1 MKFTDGHWSIP
12 KDIRALHPAQVYDV
26 DVNPDSFTVYAPTML
41 VTQRGDT
48 HDGTLLAIQ
57 FSSPLPD
64 VIRVKL
70 THFSGE
76 QPRLPQFEL
85 VEHAPAQVDI
95 QNDDKETILTSGRL
109 SVRVPHVRPWRVEYV
124 AEDKVITMSGSR
136 GMGII
141 ETDGDGRYMHEQLSL
156 GVGEYVYG
164 LGEHFTAFVKN
175 GQAVD
180 IWNRDGGTNSEQA
193 YKNIPFYMT
202 NRGYGVF
209 VNHPE
214 LVSFE
219 VASEKVSRVQFSV
232 AGQSLEYYVIFG
244 PTPKEVLEKY
254 TALTGR
260 PALPPPWSF
269 GLWLTTSFTTTY
281 NEATVTSFIQ
291 GMADRDLPLHV
302 FHFDCFWMKEYQWC
316 NFEWDERTFP
326 DPQEMLKRLKDRGL
340 HICLWINPYIAQ
352 HSPLFAEGMQN
363 GYLLKKPNGD
373 VWQTDKWQAGMG
385 IVDFT
390 NPAARQWYGDKLRV
404 LIDMGV
410 DCFKADFGERIPTGV
425 VYWDGSD
432 PAKMH
437 NYYTYL
443 YNKTVFEVLQGRR
456 GAGEAVLFARSA
468 TAGSQRFP
476 VHWGGDCESTFE
488 SMAESLRGGLSL
500 GLSGFGFWS
509 HDIGGFEGTP
519 SATVYKRWIAFG
531 LLSSHSRLHGNQ
543 SYRVPWLFD
552 QEAVDVLRKFT
563 KLKSRLMPYLFAQAL
578 EARDKGTPLMRPMM
592 LEFPDDPT
600 CDYLDRQYMLGESL
614 LVAPVFSDDNTVS
627 YYLPK
632 GRWTNFFTGE
642 TIAGAGWMHETH
654 DFMSLPL
661 LVRPNT
667 VIAIGS
673 HEDRPDYD
681 YGDGV
686 TLQVYELEQ
695 GKQVSLVIP
704 SVKGDIDTK
713 FVVKRE
719 SGTLTVERHGA
730 SKPWKLL
737 LVGINSVK
745 SVNGGTVESTPTGTL
760 VTASI
765 KINRLKISLASSG

>member
-1 MKFTDGHWSIP
+1 MKFTDGYWLIP
-12 KDIRALHPAQVYDV
+12 KDVKAFHPAQVYDV
-26 DVNPDSFTVYAPTML
+26 DVAQDSFTVYAPTKCI
-41 VTQRGDT
+41 THRGDT
-48 HDGTLLAIQ
+48 HDGTLLSIQ
-57 FSSPLPD
+57 FSSPMSD

-70 THFSGE
+70 THFSG
-76 QPRLPQFEL
+76 QQLKPPQFEL
-85 VEHAPAQVDI
+85 VEQPAANVRI
-95 QNDDKETILTSGRL
+95 HDDEEATILNSGSL
-109 SVRVPHVRPWRVEYV
+109 SVRVPRARPWRVEFV
-124 AEDKVITMSGSR
+124 AEDKIITMSGPR

-141 ETDGDGRYMHEQLSL
+141 ETEDNGHYMHEQLSL

-164 LGEHFTAFVKN
+164 LGEHFTAFIKN

-180 IWNRDGGTNSEQA
+180 IWNQDGGTSTEQA

-219 VASEKVSRVQFSV
+219 VASEKVSCVQFSV
-232 AGQSLEYYVIFG
+232 AGQSLEYFVIYG

-260 PALPPPWSF
+260 PALPPAWSF
-269 GLWLTTSFTTTY
+269 GLWLTTSFTTSY
-281 NEATVTSFIQ
+281 DEATVTSFIQ

-326 DPQEMLKRLKDRGL
+326 DPTEMLKRLKERGL

-352 HSPLFAEGMQN
+352 RSALFNEGMQH

-373 VWQTDKWQAGMG
+373 VWQSDRWQAGMG

-390 NPAARQWYGDKLRV
+390 NPAARQWYGDKLRA

-410 DCFKADFGERIPTGV
+410 DCFKSDFGERIPTEV

-432 PAKMH
+432 PIKMH
-437 NYYTYL
+437 NYYSYL
-443 YNKTVFEVLQGRR
+443 YTKTVFNVLEERR
-456 GAGEAVLFARSA
+456 GVGEAILFARSA

-476 VHWGGDCESTFE
+476 VHWGGDCVSTFE

-509 HDIGGFEGTP
+509 HDIGGFDGTP
-519 SATVYKRWIAFG
+519 SAAVYKRWIAFG
-531 LLSSHSRLHGNQ
+531 LLSSHSRLHGDA

-552 QEAVDVLRKFT
+552 EEAVDVLRKFT
-563 KLKSRLMPYLFAQAL
+563 KLKSRLMPYLFAHAM
-578 EARDKGTPLMRPMM
+578 EAKNKGVPLMRAML
-592 LEFPDDPT
+592 LEFPNDPT
-600 CDYLDRQYMLGESL
+600 CYYLDRQYMLGESL
-614 LVAPVFSDDNTVS
+614 LVAPIFSNDNAVT
-627 YYLPK
+627 YYLPA

-642 TIAGAGWMHETH
+642 TSVGPGWISETH
-654 DFMSLPL
+654 NFMSLPL
-661 LVRPNT
+661 MVRPNS
-667 VIAIGS
+667 VIATGS

-681 YGDGV
+681 YGEGV
-686 TLQVYELEQ
+686 TLQVYELQ
-695 GKQVSLVIP
+695 DDKHASVVIP
-704 SVKGDIDTK
+704 SIKGENQTTFEVRRAGRTIN
-713 FVVKRE
+713 
-719 SGTLTVERHGA
+719 VERHGK
-730 SKPWKLL
+730 SKAWQLL
-737 LVGINSVK
+737 LVGIPTIESVQ
-745 SVNGGTVESTPTGTL
+745 GGTVENSPQGVL
-760 VTASI
+760 VTPNPDTDHLRI
-765 KINRLKISLASSG
+765 LLP

>member
-1 MKFTDGHWSIP
+1 MKFTDGYWSIP
-12 KDIRALHPAQVYDV
+12 KDVKAFHPAQVYDV
-26 DVNPDSFTVYAPTML
+26 EVAPDSFTVYAPT
-41 VTQRGDT
+41 VRITQRSET
-48 HDGTLLAIQ
+48 HDGTLLTIQ

-76 QPRLPQFEL
+76 RSSLPRFDLSEPT
-85 VEHAPAQVDI
+85 PTGVDI
-95 QNDDKETILTSGRL
+95 HHDDQATVLTSGRL
-109 SVRVPHVRPWRVEYV
+109 SVRVPHARPWRVEYV
-124 AEDKVITMSGSR
+124 ADHRIITMSEPR

-141 ETDGDGRYMHEQLSL
+141 ETDGEGHYMHEQLSL
-156 GVGEYVYG
+156 GVGENVYG
-164 LGEHFTAFVKN
+164 LGEHFTAFIKN
-175 GQAVD
+175 GQAVE
-180 IWNRDGGTNSEQA
+180 IWNQDGGTSSQQA

-209 VNHPE
+209 INHPE
-214 LVSFE
+214 LVSLE

-232 AGQSLEYYVIFG
+232 AGQSLEYYLIFG
-244 PTPKEVLEKY
+244 PTPKEILEKY

-269 GLWLTTSFTTTY
+269 GLWLSTSFTTSY
-281 NEATVTSFIQ
+281 DEATVTSFIQ

-316 NFEWDERTFP
+316 NFEWDERRFP
-326 DPQEMLKRLKDRGL
+326 DPEEMLKRLKDRGL
-340 HICLWINPYIAQ
+340 HICLWINPYIGQ
-352 HSPLFAEGMQN
+352 RSPLFTEGMRN

-390 NPAARQWYGDKLRV
+390 NPAARQWYGDKLRA

-410 DCFKADFGERIPTGV
+410 DCFKSDFGERIPV
-425 VYWDGSD
+425 DVAYWDGSD

-437 NYYTYL
+437 NYYSYL
-443 YNKTVFEVLQGRR
+443 YNKTIFEVLQGRR

-500 GLSGFGFWS
+500 GLSGFGYWS

-519 SATVYKRWIAFG
+519 SATIYKRWIAFG
-531 LLSSHSRLHGNQ
+531 LLSSHSRLHGSQ

-552 QEAVDVLRKFT
+552 EEAVDVLRKFT
-563 KLKSRLMPYLFAQAL
+563 KLKCSLMPYLSAGAL
-578 EARDKGTPLMRPMM
+578 EARDKGTPLMRAMM

-600 CDYLDRQYMLGESL
+600 CSYLDRQYMLGESL

-627 YYLPK
+627 YYLPM
-632 GRWTNFFTGE
+632 GRWTNFFTGK
-642 TIAGAGWMHETH
+642 TLTGPGWVCETH

-661 LVRPNT
+661 MVRPNS
-667 VIAIGS
+667 VIAVGNRQ
-673 HEDRPDYD
+673 DRPDYD
-681 YGDGV
+681 YGEGV
-686 TLQVYELEQ
+686 TLHMYELEE
-695 GKQVSLVIP
+695 GKHVSLVIP
-704 SVKGDIDTK
+704 SVKGDIDTT
-713 FVVKRE
+713 FEIKRE
-719 SGTLTVERHGA
+719 DGTLTVVRQGA

-737 LVGINSVK
+737 LVGIKTVK
-745 SVNGGTVESTPTGTL
+745 SVNGGTEESTPNGIL
-760 VTASI
+760 VTPTMKA
-765 KINRLKISLASSG
+765 NRLR